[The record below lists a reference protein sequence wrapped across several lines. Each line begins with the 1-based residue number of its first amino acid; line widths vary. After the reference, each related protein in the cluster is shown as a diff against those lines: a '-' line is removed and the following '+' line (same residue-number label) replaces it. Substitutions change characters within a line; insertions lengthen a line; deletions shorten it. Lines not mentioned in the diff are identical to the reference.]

1 MNVLQRVCHEFEYTF
16 HEFYEG
22 KDDDHPM
29 YCSICCKVICGPAYI
44 TGEDTGHFHKACAEL
59 PGKIQHPLH
68 SQHPLKIGDLRRG
81 FHEFVCDG
89 CWHYSVSF
97 KYQCKMCN
105 FKLDFQCVSKH
116 DQRQELEERMIITNY
131 IHGHELELLYFSL
144 FTLKNYEFCCC
155 CCTKGIRDSAY
166 VCFQCMFFIH
176 GSCLGTIPY
185 QVESSF
191 HPQHPLLPH
200 VITGGSTD
208 CRGCG
213 AHLAGI
219 GLRCQRCR
227 YSFHV
232 SCGKHTTPGIRL
244 VQVHEH
250 NLFYIRHPHQGTSNC
265 VVCEKRCEGA
275 IYRCIE
281 CEENFHVEC
290 ILPSGL
296 THECHDHR
304 LTLTNSVVPKC
315 NPNEFRCDI
324 CEKEG
329 DLKHHVYHCEECYY
343 IAHVECVVNEEEE
356 DRDIDESDESSDVSE
371 NSSGVSFAMLSDA
384 FEESSDESE
393 ENSDELEENSDESE
407 EMTDTE
413 EEKSYLEELNKNIA
427 DVKEEIDRLTIKLH
441 CLEEKRAKI
450 QHFQSQCS

>member
-116 DQRQELEERMIITNY
+116 DQRQALEERMIITNY
-131 IHGHELELLYFSL
+131 IHGHELELLPIL
-144 FTLKNYEFCCC
+144 FF
-155 CCTKGIRDSAY
+155 GIRDSAY

-244 VQVHEH
+244 VQ
-250 NLFYIRHPHQGTSNC
+250 
-265 VVCEKRCEGA
+265 
-275 IYRCIE
+275 
-281 CEENFHVEC
+281 
-290 ILPSGL
+290 
-296 THECHDHR
+296 
-304 LTLTNSVVPKC
+304 
-315 NPNEFRCDI
+315 
-324 CEKEG
+324 EG